1 MTLYGWFF
9 QCFLFSYS
17 IYLRLSNKLSK
28 TVGGGGGGGGGGG
41 QDQLARHKPLTLY
54 TYPTSSSTSLALLET
69 SAITF
74 MTLLQGI
81 CVHKLQL
88 SINSVRVYSNTAG
101 CDKSH
106 PYVPKV
112 CQYYGLILLF
122 FPATYHLPLV
132 IWSFQAQVIQ
142 NHNLAGIYVGLQ
154 GAIIQDF

>member
-1 MTLYGWFF
+1 MDDFSSV
-9 QCFLFSYS
+9 SYS
-17 IYLRLSNKLSK
+17 F
-28 TVGGGGGGGGGGG
+28 TVYICVCQINLVKRWGGGGGG
-41 QDQLARHKPLTLY
+41 QDQWARHKPLTLY

-69 SAITF
+69 STITF

-101 CDKSH
+101 CDKSR

-122 FPATYHLPLV
+122 FQQRTIYHL
-132 IWSFQAQVIQ
+132 
-142 NHNLAGIYVGLQ
+142 
-154 GAIIQDF
+154 